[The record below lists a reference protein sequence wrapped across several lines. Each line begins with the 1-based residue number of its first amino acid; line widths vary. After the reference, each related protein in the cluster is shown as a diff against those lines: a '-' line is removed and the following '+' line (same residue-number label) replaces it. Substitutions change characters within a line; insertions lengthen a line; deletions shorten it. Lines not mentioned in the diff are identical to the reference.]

1 MPDDPDALLR
11 LFSLETPATRSA
23 SVAWLWLIPGL
34 LLGYLLGSLS
44 PF

>member
-1 MPDDPDALLR
+1 MSDDPDALLR
-11 LFSLETPATRSA
+11 LFSLEAPAPRPA
-23 SVAWLWLIPGL
+23 PRLWLWLIPGL